1 MSWAVEEWKD
11 GLPAKAMQKIQ
22 EMEGQLDKLK
32 KDRTQKQFQLDS
44 LEAALQKQKQK
55 VDSERS
61 DASTLKRENQTL
73 VESCDSLEK
82 ARQKVVHDL
91 GVKEQQVRYLDGQLS
106 TSKRT
111 IERLEQELKKLDRSQ
126 TSSSTS
132 SLSSS
137 CSELAAYATPQKSF
151 AAPSTTPAYRH
162 QDNRLEDL
170 QEKYNHEVEE
180 RKRLETE
187 LKVLQVKML
196 NQSSTSVGHKDI
208 AARQQAGSSIFP
220 WQQPNQSQSRQSL
233 VSMETPLKRRV
244 GSSLWDAHE
253 DTPIKPSQ
261 RISSSTEAQSPAGS
275 SEQMKQLKALNQ

>member
-162 QDNRLEDL
+162 QGTLCFRTAGDRA
-170 QEKYNHEVEE
+170 
-180 RKRLETE
+180 RPG
-187 LKVLQVKML
+187 ML